1 MQIQCNLGS
10 LNECWKV
17 NAVKEHVHSI
27 VDGGVILCL
36 GLSSPE

>member
-10 LNECWKV
+10 FNECWKV
-17 NAVKEHVHSI
+17 KAVKEHVQSI